1 MKAIDTNILVRFL
14 VKDDVRQAQRARK
27 TMESGPI
34 WIPKT
39 VLLETE
45 WVLRYTYEFEPAAV
59 NQALAK
65 ICGLPRVVV
74 EDAAKVAQAL
84 AWHAGGFD
92 FADALHLAS
101 CPEAQAFCSF
111 DQALAKKAKQAGTIP
126 VEHP

>member
-27 TMESGPI
+27 TMESGPL

-65 ICGLPRVVV
+65 
-74 EDAAKVAQAL
+74 
-84 AWHAGGFD
+84 
-92 FADALHLAS
+92 
-101 CPEAQAFCSF
+101 
-111 DQALAKKAKQAGTIP
+111 KAKQAGTIP